1 MSESSTLPLKVAETG
16 PIFVLTTAAKPLS
29 PALSRD
35 SQPGIQALSTSGSLS
50 NAQTF
55 GLSAGSVASP
65 VIVMAM
71 GGSLLRGR
79 GRRAVVEL
87 ETARDESAADR
98 QLFASRAKY
107 QGVVV
112 LSQGCELRL
121 RRIYD

>member
-1 MSESSTLPLKVAETG
+1 MMSESSTLPLKVAETG

-35 SQPGIQALSTSGSLS
+35 SHPGIQALSTSGSLS
-50 NAQTF
+50 SAQTF

-79 GRRAVVEL
+79 GRRAVLEL
-87 ETARDESAADR
+87 ETARDESAAHR
-98 QLFASRAKY
+98 QLLALRAKY
-107 QGVVV
+107 QDVVV
-112 LSQGCELRL
+112 LSP
-121 RRIYD
+121 IDD